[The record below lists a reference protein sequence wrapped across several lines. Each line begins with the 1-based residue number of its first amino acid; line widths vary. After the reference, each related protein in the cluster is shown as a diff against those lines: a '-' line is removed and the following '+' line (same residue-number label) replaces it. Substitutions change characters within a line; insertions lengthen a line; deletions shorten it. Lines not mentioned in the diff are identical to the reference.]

1 MTPEQRSER
10 KRKQLEEA
18 ARVWGE
24 LVAREQLQGENC
36 LDFDLFA
43 IENLAAIAARG
54 VVRGMVETIT
64 AEQAEALGAEHPC
77 PGCGQHV
84 HLDHRSRP
92 IQVRGGAANLPEPVG
107 HCSACRRDFFPSASH
122 TQD

>member
-1 MTPEQRSER
+1 MTPEQRVER
-10 KRKQLEEA
+10 KRRQLEEA

-54 VVRGMVETIT
+54 VVRGMVETIAT
-64 AEQAEALGAEHPC
+64 EQATALGAEQPC
-77 PGCGQHV
+77 PCCGQGAL
-84 HLDHRSRP
+84 LDHRSRSL
-92 IQVRGGAANLPEPVG
+92 QVRGGEANLPEPVG
-107 HCSACRRDFFPSASH
+107 RCSVCRRDFFPSASH
-122 TQD
+122 T